1 MQNRPWLN
9 KYDAGVPHSINYS
22 SGSVPDMLAESAQKY
37 PEKPCTIFKG
47 ASISYRRMDELSDQ
61 LAVALIN
68 QGVKP
73 GDRVGI
79 LLPNIPQ
86 FVLAYFAILK
96 AGGVVVAINPQY
108 KANEIEFQ
116 VNDSEIELMI
126 ALSSSY
132 QVLKQIQP
140 RTCLKAI
147 IVTDINEYLP
157 LVLSFIFKLSKA
169 KQHDQQ
175 IIISPNDF
183 WLKQLLEQQPA
194 GVKPNVSIAPEDNAL
209 FQYSGGTTG
218 TSKAAIATH
227 RNLVANAFQM
237 RHWLVNTYDGQ
248 ETVLMAIP
256 LFHVYGMVCGMLY
269 AIRVG
274 AGMVLIPDARDVPEI
289 MHSIQKYKATVFHG
303 VPNLFNTLN
312 QHPDA
317 VARKYDLT
325 SIKACISGSAPLMRD
340 TKERFEALTGG
351 KLCEG
356 YGLSEAPTAT
366 HCNPIL
372 GENRTG
378 SIGLPVPDV
387 DCRIVNI
394 EDGNTDVGIGKA
406 GELILR
412 GPQVMKGYHRMPEE
426 TLNALRDG
434 WLYTGDIARM
444 DADGYFYILD
454 RKKELIKPG
463 GFQVWPWEV
472 EEIIAAHPKVKEVGV
487 AGVVDA
493 QGSEQVKAW
502 VVLKPGEVAS
512 IDEIQDH
519 CKQQMVN
526 YKVPSLVEFRS
537 SLPRTTVGKI
547 LRRDLVRE
555 HYERR
560 E

>member
-1 MQNRPWLN
+1 MQDRPWLN
-9 KYDAGVPHSINYS
+9 KYDDGVPHSINYPS
-22 SGSVPDMLAESAQKY
+22 SSVPDMLAESAQKY

-47 ASISYRRMDELSDQ
+47 ASISYHRMDEYSDH

-73 GDRVGI
+73 GDRIGI

-86 FVLAYFAILK
+86 FVLAYFATLK

-108 KANEIEFQ
+108 KANEIEIQ
-116 VNDSEIELMI
+116 VNDSGIEIMI

-132 QVLKQIQP
+132 TLLKQIQP
-140 RTCLKAI
+140 RTCLKTI

-157 LVLSFIFKLSKA
+157 QVLSFIFKLTRA
-169 KQHDQQ
+169 EQHGKQT
-175 IIISPNDF
+175 IISANDC
-183 WLKQLLEQQPA
+183 WLKHLLEQQPA
-194 GVKPNVSIAPEDNAL
+194 GVRPSVSIGPEDSAL

-274 AGMVLIPDARDVPEI
+274 AGMVLIPDARDILEI
-289 MHSIQKYKATVFHG
+289 MRSIQKYKATVFHG
-303 VPNLFNTLN
+303 VPNLFNALN

-366 HCNPIL
+366 HCNPML

-387 DCRIVNI
+387 YCRIVSL
-394 EDGNTDVGIGKA
+394 EDGKTDVGIGEA

-426 TLNALRDG
+426 TLSVLRDG

-463 GFQVWPWEV
+463 GFQVWPREV

-493 QGSEQVKAW
+493 QGSELVKAW
-502 VVLKPGEVAS
+502 VVLKPDEDATAE
-512 IDEIQDH
+512 EIQEY
-519 CKQQMVN
+519 CRQQMVY
-526 YKVPSLVEFRS
+526 YKVPSQVELRS

-547 LRRDLVRE
+547 LRRELVRQ
-555 HYERR
+555 HYESR
-560 E
+560 